1 MNGTKPLARYSLSIT
16 SRPTRPLPSWNG
28 CIVSKRW
35 CRSRTSSNDFFF
47 LALYSFRRALISH
60 LTSSRHCYFVAAY
73 FIRDTLIF
81 THGKPL
87 LRLSAVPDL
96 SITWS
101 SLIRLSVN
109 DKIDASEVIDSL
121 NDVIHFYAFALYE
134 KEWSSL
140 QNSYFTGCGSQLFH
154 FIKSQVF
161 S

>member
-87 LRLSAVPDL
+87 LRLSAVPDW

-121 NDVIHFYAFALYE
+121 NDVIHFYAFALYV
-134 KEWSSL
+134 
-140 QNSYFTGCGSQLFH
+140 NSIGLIPKSDHSGLKYHLF
-154 FIKSQVF
+154 SNL
-161 S
+161 